1 MTVTACAARWSSC
14 SGRTFDGPAPKRPS
28 AGLRSSGITS
38 AVAVWGVDIGAVD
51 VSLAVVSEP
60 VAGDTVGGYTIQSQL
75 GEGGMGR
82 VYKAVGGDGQP
93 VAIKM
98 VKEQMTGDEVF
109 LKRFKREAEIAQRIQ
124 HPNVVEV
131 VATGDHEGMPW
142 AAQRFIGGGSLEERL
157 DRWGALD
164 LHQVIAIFK
173 EVAAGLDV
181 LHENGLIHRDLKP
194 GNILID
200 ERGNPFI
207 ADFGLA
213 KDHQHDGTVL
223 TRPGQALGSMDYMAP
238 EQIRGEDVT
247 AATDV
252 YALACMLVELL
263 TGKPPFADQVG
274 MRIMW
279 AHLQD
284 PPPHPSELNASLPRP
299 VGDAILKGLE
309 KEPSARPQSATAFM
323 KLVSDAAGPP
333 PSPDDAT
340 VVPPPSG

>member
-1 MTVTACAARWSSC
+1 
-14 SGRTFDGPAPKRPS
+14 
-28 AGLRSSGITS
+28 
-38 AVAVWGVDIGAVD
+38 
-51 VSLAVVSEP
+51 
-60 VAGDTVGGYTIQSQL
+60 VAGDTVGGYTIESQL

-82 VYKAVGGDGQP
+82 VYKAVGTDGQP
-93 VAIKM
+93 VALKI
-98 VKEQMTGDEVF
+98 VKEEMAGDQVF
-109 LKRFKREAEIAQRIQ
+109 LKRFRREAEIAQRIQ
-124 HPNVVEV
+124 HPHVVAV
-131 VATGDHEGMPW
+131 VATGDLEGLPW
-142 AAQRFIGGGSLEERL
+142 AAQRFISGGSLEERL
-157 DRWGALD
+157 DRWGAFD

-173 EVAAGLDV
+173 QVAAGLDV

-200 ERGNPFI
+200 DHGRPFI

-213 KDHQHDGTVL
+213 KDHQHKGTVL

-252 YALACMLVELL
+252 YALACMLYELL
-263 TGKPPFADQVG
+263 TGKTPFADQVG

-284 PPPHPSELNASLPRP
+284 APPHPSEVNEKLPRP

-309 KEPSARPQSATAFM
+309 KDPAERPRSATEFM
-323 KLVSDAAGPP
+323 RLVEYAAGPP
-333 PSPDDAT
+333 PSPDDDT
-340 VVPPPSG
+340 VVPG